1 MSIIDYNMRSPMD
14 SFFKTAGGIQ
24 QLQSNNQQYEAN
36 QLAMK
41 QQQQQQQAS
50 AQQQER
56 IQSLL
61 PKVQAG
67 DYKAAIE
74 LATVSPQLS
83 EAITKAKANMREG
96 QDKATADWIAGYQSA
111 PDKEAYV
118 NQDNQL
124 IDIDDQFRTMAPEQ
138 RDMLTKIVGAQVMPE
153 QMFNATFGQTMTP
166 FQSEE
171 LDLKRQSLQ
180 INRDRLGLD
189 KTKAEAASLEAQSKL
204 DDLKMAAPKLSVNM
218 EKALDSSVALAVES
232 RNSAASMS
240 ELASRWREEKPSVGV
255 FGSAKNVWDK
265 MTGSDTALRDLRIRQ
280 NQLANSQA
288 LKFLPPGP
296 ATDKDVSLAREGVPT
311 NMDNPEL
318 IARWLEGQ
326 SRNELRN
333 AAFNDFRAEWISA
346 NGNPGQSKTDT
357 QVNGLDVKK
366 GESFNAAAKRF
377 MAQNEKAVKAASL
390 GTGEKPV
397 DASPSLGEIIQGYE
411 FLGGDPANQSNWR
424 KI

>member
-1 MSIIDYNMRSPMD
+1 MVDYTMSNPMD
-14 SFFKTAGGIQ
+14 AFFKTAGGLQ
-24 QLQSNNQQYEAN
+24 QLQSNQQN
-36 QLAMK
+36 M
-41 QQQQQQQAS
+41 QQQQKDNQYLNQQRESQQQAQQRMAS
-50 AQQQER
+50 AQQ
-56 IQSLL
+56 
-61 PKVQAG
+61 
-67 DYKAAIE
+67 KAVEAINSGMPAQE
-74 LATVSPQLS
+74 LAVFSMQNPEIGEILRKNLGLVAADKEQKYIQTTQ
-83 EAITKAKANMREG
+83 AILANPNDVENILKDGFDMIPNSGDEYISAKALAKYREDPKSFLDG
-96 QDKATADWIAGYQSA
+96 IEKTYSMLSPDGYKSYLSTQPKAEAPMTEYQ
-111 PDKEAYV
+111 
-118 NQDNQL
+118 
-124 IDIDDQFRTMAPEQ
+124 
-138 RDMLTKIVGAQVMPE
+138 
-153 QMFNATFGQTMTP
+153 
-166 FQSEE
+166 
-171 LDLKRQSLQ
+171 RQSLQ

-204 DDLKMAAPKLSVNM
+204 EDLKMAAPKLSVNM

-255 FGSAKNVWDK
+255 FGSAKSVWDK

-280 NQLANSQA
+280 NQIANSQA

-333 AAFNDFRAEWISA
+333 AAFNDFRAEWLSA

-366 GESFNAAAKRF
+366 GESFNTAAKRF
-377 MAQNEKAVKAASL
+377 MAQNEAAVKAGSL
-390 GTGEKPV
+390 RSAPETSKGSDNTQNFNY
-397 DASPSLGEIIQGYE
+397 LW
-411 FLGGDPANQSNWR
+411 GG
-424 KI
+424 